1 MINITSSTYIPRV
14 EETLGT
20 LRMHNSMMPQYV
32 DFDKIMM
39 EITYLQFEIEK
50 ISDVLFAIIGKPVK
64 FDASANMKYWLDSTG
79 VNLEA
84 FDRTKTGISLDKDSI
99 AGAIES
105 GMLSEET
112 INVLLIYQK
121 YSVMVH
127 MRGTLISLL
136 QNPMAD
142 IPSCDG
148 HKMLILNPH
157 WEPQN
162 TGRVA
167 MQRPAIQNFQHELQE
182 LITVPIGYT
191 KLHTD
196 SGQVEPRIT
205 YSTFI
210 PDKQIQALIN
220 LYNDAY
226 FGLLHYCTMPQSDIM
241 SGRTDFVKMDIT
253 EDMQAGR
260 KKIKTYGNAV
270 MYGSKSNPTGDPI
283 KSAMIKRIGE
293 HPLRIN
299 KTHQL
304 LEQINR
310 GQVIFKTA
318 FGTPI
323 DISKSPKLSSGKYES
338 VEEQKLKLAINNP
351 IQGTAADLM
360 RISVHHANGILMN
373 RAKKSYIVNYV
384 HDAGIFAIHDSEFD
398 MLKDELA
405 DIVSYRVEG
414 WLPIYADPEFG
425 RDGGKHGLI
434 RDLY

>member
-1 MINITSSTYIPRV
+1 MITITKNTYIPRV

-39 EITYLQFEIEK
+39 EISYLQFEIEK
-50 ISDVLFAIIGKPVK
+50 VSEVLFQIIGKPVK
-64 FDASANMKYWLDSTG
+64 FDASANMKYWLANTG

-84 FDRTKTGISLDKDSI
+84 FNRTKTDISLDKESI
-99 AGAIES
+99 ASAVES
-105 GMLSEET
+105 GMLSEEV
-112 INVLLIYQK
+112 IDILSLYQK

-127 MRGTLISLL
+127 MRGTLIGFL

-142 IPSCDG
+142 MPSCDG
-148 HKMLILNPH
+148 HKMLILNPN

-167 MQRPAIQNFQHELQE
+167 MQKPAIQNMQHELQE
-182 LITVPIGYT
+182 LLTVPVGYI

-210 PDKQIQALIN
+210 PDKQIQTLIN

-226 FGLLHYCTMPQSDIM
+226 FGLLHYCTMPFVDIQT
-241 SGRTDFVKMDIT
+241 GRTDFQKMEIT
-253 EDMQAGR
+253 EQMQSGR

-270 MYGSKSNPTGDPI
+270 MYGSKSNPSGDPI
-283 KSAMIKRIGE
+283 KEAMIKRIGE
-293 HPLRIN
+293 HPMRIRR
-299 KTHQL
+299 TEEL
-304 LEQINR
+304 LEQVNR
-310 GQVIFKTA
+310 GQNIFRTA

-323 DISKSPKLSSGKYES
+323 DISKSPKLAGGMYES
-338 VEEQKLKLAINNP
+338 VEQQKLKLAINNP

-360 RISVHHANGILMN
+360 RVSVYTANNILMN
-373 RAKKSYIVNYV
+373 RAKKSYIINYV
-384 HDAGIFAIHDSEFD
+384 HDAGMFAIHESEYD
-398 MLKDELA
+398 ALKDELA
-405 DIVSYRVEG
+405 DIVSYRVDG

-434 RDLY
+434 KDLY